1 MVGLTDAQRVG
12 AMGPRCITR
21 PRAAGVIYQAT
32 LHREL
37 HQSMGFEWAPV
48 DPTTGMAELAG
59 ARVLFEGEY
68 LREHVTHGYALTVHS
83 AEGVTADTTHA
94 VLGENTT
101 RAMLYVA
108 MTRGRETNIA
118 YIYERATEQ
127 EYGLDQLQGAHVMGR
142 PNSDHAGRLL
152 RAIIANHDQPVTVHD
167 IAAQTPSA
175 AMPQRVR
182 RIHDRRAAAVQCRR
196 ATYQIWQAD
205 AESFARA
212 TTTARERRSNHSRD
226 HSRDYGIETYQR
238 SVGAAEFSAAR
249 TCVRSFLTGVEG
261 LDGLKG
267 PTLSWLGS
275 TSVAWLTALR
285 VDARPADR
293 ATVAMRPR
301 FMT

>member
-1 MVGLTDAQRVG
+1 
-12 AMGPRCITR
+12 
-21 PRAAGVIYQAT
+21 
-32 LHREL
+32 
-37 HQSMGFEWAPV
+37 
-48 DPTTGMAELAG
+48 MAELAG

-83 AEGVTADTTHA
+83 AQGVTADTTHA

-152 RAIIANHDQPVTVHD
+152 CAIIANHDQPVTGHN

-175 AMPQRVR
+175 AMPQRVGGQPTKSGKHTR
-182 RIHDRRAAAVQCRR
+182 KASPGLRPRHKSAAA
-196 ATYQIWQAD
+196 ATVGTTV
-205 AESFARA
+205 A
-212 TTTARERRSNHSRD
+212 TTGSRRTNARL
-226 HSRDYGIETYQR
+226 
-238 SVGAAEFSAAR
+238 APPEFSAAR

>member
-1 MVGLTDAQRVG
+1 
-12 AMGPRCITR
+12 
-21 PRAAGVIYQAT
+21 
-32 LHREL
+32 
-37 HQSMGFEWAPV
+37 
-48 DPTTGMAELAG
+48 MAELAG